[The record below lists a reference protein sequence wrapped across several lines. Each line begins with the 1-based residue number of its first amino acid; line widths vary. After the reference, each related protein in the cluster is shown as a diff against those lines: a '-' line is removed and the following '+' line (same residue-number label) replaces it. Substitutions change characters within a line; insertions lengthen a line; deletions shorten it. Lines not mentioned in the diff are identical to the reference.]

1 MKKFEVTFYYSD
13 DTYHKSTFESNDIV
27 SLIKL
32 FNEKRFIHLPG
43 NIQDNNSKKWRTHTI
58 INMDNIWSIS
68 IDEILYEDNT
78 WMEKINKINN

>member
-13 DTYHKSTFESNDIV
+13 DTYHKDIFESNDIV

-43 NIQDNNSKKWRTHTI
+43 NIIDNNSKKWRTHII

-68 IDEILYEDNT
+68 INEIPYEDNT
-78 WMEKINKINN
+78 